1 MKKKEIGIFVIVIIA
16 VIIGAMIYFYS
27 NGNNNTIELK
37 KSAGGIEVSYV
48 DGNYK
53 NESKS
58 NLAEIKQD
66 KIWNDDKYC
75 IVEGTVE
82 KANNIEIRIDDKKM
96 YNAIIEIK
104 VESDIKGKIKE
115 GSTISVLSG
124 CATMKE
130 EIYQEDSYINSQ
142 IEEGDRGIF
151 IIHKYGID
159 DTWELNQKIL
169 YLSELADYGFEDA
182 ERFAF
187 IEKNGNI
194 LFSSNF
200 YKDLKDNAKLDEVKS
215 YIEDKIK

>member
-1 MKKKEIGIFVIVIIA
+1 
-16 VIIGAMIYFYS
+16 MIYFYN

-37 KSAGGIEVSYV
+37 KSDGGIEVSYV

-159 DTWELNQKIL
+159 DTLELNQKIL

-187 IEKNGNI
+187 IEKNGNT

>member
-1 MKKKEIGIFVIVIIA
+1 
-16 VIIGAMIYFYS
+16 MIYFYS

-37 KSAGGIEVSYV
+37 KSDGGIEVSYV

-151 IIHKYGID
+151 IIRKYGID
-159 DTWELNQKIL
+159 DTLELNQKIL

-187 IEKNGNI
+187 IEKNGNT

>member
-1 MKKKEIGIFVIVIIA
+1 
-16 VIIGAMIYFYS
+16 MIYFYS

-37 KSAGGIEVSYV
+37 KSDGGIEVSYV

-151 IIHKYGID
+151 IIRKYGID
-159 DTWELNQKIL
+159 DTLELNQKIL

>member
-1 MKKKEIGIFVIVIIA
+1 
-16 VIIGAMIYFYS
+16 MIYFYS

-37 KSAGGIEVSYV
+37 KSDGGIEVSYV

-159 DTWELNQKIL
+159 DTLELNQKIL

>member
-1 MKKKEIGIFVIVIIA
+1 MKKKQICIFVIVIIA

-37 KSAGGIEVSYV
+37 KSDGGIEVSYV

-151 IIHKYGID
+151 IIRKYGID
-159 DTWELNQKIL
+159 DTLELNQKIL

-187 IEKNGNI
+187 IEKNGNT
-194 LFSSNF
+194 LFSTNF